1 MNHHTILIVDD
12 EPNILEALK
21 RIFQKE
27 YTLLTATSAKA
38 GLEHLSKNKDIAL
51 IICDQRMPE
60 MTGVEMLEKSRFIC
74 SNAVRILLTG
84 YSDIEATISAIN
96 RGHIYKYLTKPW
108 ENEAIKLEVK
118 NALEYYDF
126 KRAKDHFLMLVAHE
140 LKTPLTTILGFTE
153 GYLRGLAQTVEEK
166 EHFIRRIEEGAKKL
180 STLIEDTLDLVTA
193 QSGELNLQKTPT
205 SLKAGVEQI
214 LGDAHDQ
221 ITQKKILVETT
232 LEEGMTS
239 LDEALMKKAL
249 SKILEYALTAS
260 DEGGKIAIVAQK
272 KTHLTLTISHRGEIL
287 TAEQQKKLFEPFRVA
302 GDILHHHMGAGLGL
316 PISKAIIEAHQGS
329 LTVESSEAFGT
340 RFTIVLPA

>member
-1 MNHHTILIVDD
+1 MNRYTILIVDD

-27 YTLLTATSAKA
+27 YTLLTAASAKE
-38 GLEHLSKNKDIAL
+38 GLDCLAKNKEIAL

-74 SNAVRILLTG
+74 PNAVRILLTG
-84 YSDIEATISAIN
+84 YSDIEAVISAIN

-126 KRAKDHFLMLVAHE
+126 KRAKDQFLMLISHE

-153 GYLRGLAQTVEEK
+153 GYLRGLAQTAEEK
-166 EHFIRRIEEGAKKL
+166 EHFILRIEEGAKKL
-180 STLIEDTLDLVTA
+180 SKLIEDTLDLVTT
-193 QSGELNLQKTPT
+193 QSGAVSLQKVPT
-205 SLKAGVEQI
+205 SLKTVVEQI
-214 LGDAHDQ
+214 LADAHDQ
-221 ITQKKILVETT
+221 ITQKKILVETP
-232 LEEGMTS
+232 LEEGTTS

-260 DEGGKIAIVAQK
+260 DEGGKVSIISQK
-272 KTHLTLTISHRGEIL
+272 NSALTITIAHRGELL
-287 TAEQQKKLFEPFRVA
+287 TPE
-302 GDILHHHMGAGLGL
+302 
-316 PISKAIIEAHQGS
+316 
-329 LTVESSEAFGT
+329 
-340 RFTIVLPA
+340 